1 MQRLPGNRR
10 QPLICTQKEISQ
22 PHNKNKR
29 NKDSHR
35 EKQILLEM
43 YEVVTLGGKHI
54 IRLSACHY
62 RRCHISQTKNKNE
75 KNSQSLD
82 AKKTKTTPPP
92 PGPKKTKQQDLSLSC
107 FSLHKKK
114 TISILSSS
122 LSPHQK
128 KKKGETNPTRG
139 GKKKEKTPPPPP
151 PPRFFFLPNKQLAT
165 KPSHTFFLLHFPFFS
180 SLSLLLLL
188 SCCDSPL
195 HLLPLLR
202 HSLYNNLRQ
211 FPLLFFFV
219 FVVFSCLQ
227 ER

>member
-82 AKKTKTTPPP
+82 AQKTKTGARAPPP
-92 PGPKKTKQQDLSLSC
+92 RRDPKKQNNKISPCLVSLYIKRRQSR
-107 FSLHKKK
+107 FSPP
-114 TISILSSS
+114 
-122 LSPHQK
+122 LSPHIKRRRREKQTQPGGEK
-128 KKKGETNPTRG
+128 KKK
-139 GKKKEKTPPPPP
+139 K
-151 PPRFFFLPNKQLAT
+151 
-165 KPSHTFFLLHFPFFS
+165 
-180 SLSLLLLL
+180 LLLLL
-188 SCCDSPL
+188 
-195 HLLPLLR
+195 LLLVSSSYLT
-202 HSLYNNLRQ
+202 NN
-211 FPLLFFFV
+211 
-219 FVVFSCLQ
+219 
-227 ER
+227 

>member
-62 RRCHISQTKNKNE
+62 RRCHISQTKNKNQKKFSKLGCQE
-75 KNSQSLD
+75 NKNPPPPTPPPNQ
-82 AKKTKTTPPP
+82 KKTKQ
-92 PGPKKTKQQDLSLSC
+92 QQDLSLSSL
-107 FSLHKKK
+107 SLHKKK

-139 GKKKEKTPPPPP
+139 GQKKKK
-151 PPRFFFLPNKQLAT
+151 
-165 KPSHTFFLLHFPFFS
+165 
-180 SLSLLLLL
+180 LLLLVSSSYL
-188 SCCDSPL
+188 T
-195 HLLPLLR
+195 
-202 HSLYNNLRQ
+202 NN
-211 FPLLFFFV
+211 
-219 FVVFSCLQ
+219 
-227 ER
+227 